1 LEPSPFSKEWF
12 PPGGR
17 DTLFE
22 AARIS
27 EAAFWNCEI
36 ARHSLNRRGM
46 RRGFVFVTCFCFVL
60 FQGCAFQRSASK
72 SLAEKRVREK
82 ETRAAALE
90 WLALVD
96 AGNYTEAYAMEPA
109 RLRAA
114 TTEEQFIRSMEGRR
128 VPFGRVLARSFIGAA
143 FTRKLSGSPDGRY
156 ESILFRTSFENKKLA
171 AERVILSYESR
182 QWRVVDYRVY

>member
-1 LEPSPFSKEWF
+1 M
-12 PPGGR
+12 R
-17 DTLFE
+17 
-22 AARIS
+22 RIS
-27 EAAFWNCEI
+27 VLVGC
-36 ARHSLNRRGM
+36 L
-46 RRGFVFVTCFCFVL
+46 CLVL
-60 FQGCAFQRSASK
+60 FQSCAIQRSASK
-72 SLAEKRVREK
+72 SLVEKRAREK

-90 WLALVD
+90 WLALID
-96 AGNYTEAYAMEPA
+96 AADYAQAYAMGPD

-128 VPFGRVLARSFIGAA
+128 APFGRVLSRSFIGAA
-143 FTRKLSGSPDGRY
+143 FTRKLSGAPDGRY